1 MKIEFNGNEIL
12 DIDKVKQTIEDT
24 NQNTQDI
31 SDLKNEKVFSETVK
45 EIKVVNEY
53 PATEENGVLYIK
65 LESIYLII
73 LGRRITIRSTI

>member
-31 SDLKNEKVFSETVK
+31 SDLKNEKVFFVFFK

-65 LESIYLII
+65 LES
-73 LGRRITIRSTI
+73 

>member
-12 DIDKVKQTIEDT
+12 DIDKVKQAVEDT

-31 SDLKNEKVFSETVK
+31 SNLKNEKVSSETVK
-45 EIKVVNEY
+45 EINVVNEY

-65 LESIYLII
+65 LES
-73 LGRRITIRSTI
+73 

>member
-31 SDLKNEKVFSETVK
+31 SDLKNERVFSETVK

-65 LESIYLII
+65 LES
-73 LGRRITIRSTI
+73 

>member
-31 SDLKNEKVFSETVK
+31 SDLKNE
-45 EIKVVNEY
+45 N
-53 PATEENGVLYIK
+53 
-65 LESIYLII
+65 
-73 LGRRITIRSTI
+73 

>member
-12 DIDKVKQTIEDT
+12 DIDKVKQAVEDT

-31 SDLKNEKVFSETVK
+31 SDLKNEKVFSEIVK

-65 LESIYLII
+65 LES
-73 LGRRITIRSTI
+73 

>member
-12 DIDKVKQTIEDT
+12 DIDEVKQAVEDT

-31 SDLKNEKVFSETVK
+31 SDLENEKVSSETVK
-45 EIKVVNEY
+45 EIKVVSEY

-65 LESIYLII
+65 LES
-73 LGRRITIRSTI
+73 

>member
-12 DIDKVKQTIEDT
+12 DIDKVKQAVEDT

-31 SDLKNEKVFSETVK
+31 SDLENKKVFSETVI

-65 LESIYLII
+65 LES
-73 LGRRITIRSTI
+73 